1 MNLVGA
7 SLARGEGIIAGVR
20 LLDVMVDDSSGDE
33 SSDGMDEDLGVLG
46 IENESIKENVSES
59 ALRRLTSSA
68 DE

>member
-1 MNLVGA
+1 
-7 SLARGEGIIAGVR
+7 
-20 LLDVMVDDSSGDE
+20 MVDDSSGDE

-59 ALRRLTSSA
+59 ALRQLTLSA

>member
-20 LLDVMVDDSSGDE
+20 LLDVMVDDSSGDK
-33 SSDGMDEDLGVLG
+33 SSAGMDEDLGVLG